1 MAATAAAEAGSA
13 TGQATETVFRS
24 CPVCEASCGLTIE
37 VDRNANRVIAVR
49 GDADDH
55 RSKGYVCAKSQVV
68 RHLYEDPSRLRRPV
82 KRTPE
87 GWQEISWDEAFSLVG
102 SRLAAIRAEHGKD
115 AVAMYYGNPNGHNFA
130 TQIHT
135 QMFIAMLDTQRFFSA
150 GSVDQQPKNLSCELL
165 YGNAW
170 AFPIPDLDRCD
181 LFVCMGGNP
190 LVSQGSLMSAPD
202 VESRFASLH
211 ARGGKLLVIDPRRT
225 ETAALAD
232 QHLFIRPG
240 TDAFLLSALVR
251 LMFEQGRVNL
261 GHLAPHVDGLERL
274 RELAEPFTPE
284 AVAPVTGI
292 NADDIRALCDT
303 FCSAEKP
310 VLYGRIGLCTQA
322 FGTLSSWLVD
332 VVNLL
337 RGRLDA
343 EGGAM
348 FPRPSTGQGEDSIEV
363 NVLQRARWHSKV
375 REFPEYMSML
385 PATFMAEELAWEGP
399 GRARALIT
407 VAGNPVLSVPNGD
420 RLREAIEGLDFVVA
434 IDIYANE
441 TTSLAD
447 VILPSTVQLEHS
459 NFDFLFQTTS
469 VRNFV
474 RYSPQVLAPE
484 DGTLDQWQVMLGVVA
499 GMHGMSMEQLAGMM
513 SQGMAASIAEG
524 TGIAVE
530 TILAASSAHAGPE
543 LLLDM
548 MLRAGPHGD
557 RFSGSEGLTLDRVK
571 AEEHG
576 IDLGPLMPG
585 RLPGILR
592 TEGKRIRLLHPL
604 LEEDIER
611 LRGRLADAAGKSRG
625 HGRDPENVGAG
636 HARDPHPDGLLL
648 IGRRH
653 IRDMNSWLH
662 NLPNFVRGKDR
673 CTLKMHPTDAASRGL
688 TDGNSACIRSAAAE
702 RIVTVELSDEM
713 MPGVVS
719 LPHGFGH
726 RYPGTGQPVASA
738 HAGVSCND
746 LVGDALDL
754 PSGTSVVN
762 GVPVEVEALPA

>member
-1 MAATAAAEAGSA
+1 
-13 TGQATETVFRS
+13 
-24 CPVCEASCGLTIE
+24 
-37 VDRNANRVIAVR
+37 VD
-49 GDADDH
+49 D
-55 RSKGYVCAKSQVV
+55 
-68 RHLYEDPSRLRRPV
+68 
-82 KRTPE
+82 
-87 GWQEISWDEAFSLVG
+87 
-102 SRLAAIRAEHGKD
+102 
-115 AVAMYYGNPNGHNFA
+115 
-130 TQIHT
+130 
-135 QMFIAMLDTQRFFSA
+135 
-150 GSVDQQPKNLSCELL
+150 
-165 YGNAW
+165 
-170 AFPIPDLDRCD
+170 
-181 LFVCMGGNP
+181 
-190 LVSQGSLMSAPD
+190 
-202 VESRFASLH
+202 
-211 ARGGKLLVIDPRRT
+211 
-225 ETAALAD
+225 
-232 QHLFIRPG
+232 
-240 TDAFLLSALVR
+240 
-251 LMFEQGRVNL
+251 
-261 GHLAPHVDGLERL
+261 LERL

-292 NADDIRALCDT
+292 SADDIRALCDT

-348 FPRPSTGQGEDSIEV
+348 FPRPATGQGEDSNEV

-375 REFPEYMSML
+375 RDFPEYMSML

-499 GMHGMSMEQLAGMM
+499 GMHGMSVEQLAEMM

-611 LRGRLADAAGKSRG
+611 LRERLADAAGKSR
-625 HGRDPENVGAG
+625 EY
-636 HARDPHPDGLLL
+636 GLYL

-673 CTLKMHPTDAASRGL
+673 CTLKIHPADAASRGL
-688 TDGNSACIRSAAAE
+688 TDGNSARIRSAAAE